1 MVIYL
6 YSKQSNTGTGLLNTK
21 VMKLKMMD
29 YRCTKEE
36 FESMSSLEKRNY
48 ISQIGQEETNWWLL
62 TMAKINVIGFF
73 IALSLGVIAILANI
87 K

>member
-1 MVIYL
+1 
-6 YSKQSNTGTGLLNTK
+6 
-21 VMKLKMMD
+21 MKLELKNH
-29 YRCTKEE
+29 RCSKED
-36 FESMSSLEKRNY
+36 FESMSALEKRNY
-48 ISQIGQEETNWWLL
+48 ILQISQEDTNWWLL

>member
-1 MVIYL
+1 
-6 YSKQSNTGTGLLNTK
+6 
-21 VMKLKMMD
+21 MKLELKN

-48 ISQIGQEETNWWLL
+48 ILQISQEETNWWLL

-73 IALSLGVIAILANI
+73 IALSLGIIAILANI

>member
-1 MVIYL
+1 MVISLIYQTI
-6 YSKQSNTGTGLLNTK
+6 KTGTGFLNRK
-21 VMKLKMMD
+21 VMKLKMID
-29 YRCTKEE
+29 YRCTKDE

-73 IALSLGVIAILANI
+73 IALAVCVIAILSNI